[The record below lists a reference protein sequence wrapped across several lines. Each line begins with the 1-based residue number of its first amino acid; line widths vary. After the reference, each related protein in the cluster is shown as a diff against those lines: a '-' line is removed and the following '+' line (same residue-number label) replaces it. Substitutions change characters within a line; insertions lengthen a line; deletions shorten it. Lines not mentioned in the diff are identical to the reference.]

1 MFNTALTAMGE
12 GGEEGVRLGSWT
24 NCSDW
29 WGRLTHPPSSLLCC
43 TILQFIALNLAAH
56 CCSKHNLT
64 SGSTKESCWSLSFH
78 CNRKWIF
85 KAMCFSEKFY
95 WLPKSQGLRIA
106 RQTFELIQGQ
116 LELPYSVSTS
126 KHSKQVKTYELM
138 PICNEPYLILFA
150 LWERIAK
157 PESETEQR
165 AICFLPLTL
174 VT

>member
-1 MFNTALTAMGE
+1 M
-12 GGEEGVRLGSWT
+12 S
-24 NCSDW
+24 
-29 WGRLTHPPSSLLCC
+29 
-43 TILQFIALNLAAH
+43 
-56 CCSKHNLT
+56 
-64 SGSTKESCWSLSFH
+64 
-78 CNRKWIF
+78 
-85 KAMCFSEKFY
+85 FSEKFY